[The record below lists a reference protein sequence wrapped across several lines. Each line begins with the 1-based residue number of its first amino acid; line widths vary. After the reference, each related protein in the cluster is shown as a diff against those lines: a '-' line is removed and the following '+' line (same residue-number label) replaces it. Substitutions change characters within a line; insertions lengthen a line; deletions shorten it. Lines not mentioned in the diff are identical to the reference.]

1 MSTHDIKGL
10 LRRLEASAGPP
21 KPGSGA
27 LERSAANAPSR
38 GLQGPLPLTEEQR
51 RFKAYWQAL
60 ERAIPEPPLGWEK
73 RAKPPGSAP
82 RTSGRPAQKS
92 KV

>member
-10 LRRLEASAGPP
+10 LRRLDVSARPS
-21 KPGSGA
+21 KPCAGVLEGSA
-27 LERSAANAPSR
+27 VDAPSR
-38 GLQGPLPLTEEQR
+38 GSQGPPSLTDEQL

-60 ERAIPEPPLGWEK
+60 ERAIPEPPLDWEK

-82 RTSGRPAQKS
+82 RTCGGFKGR
-92 KV
+92 

>member
-10 LRRLEASAGPP
+10 LRRLEASASPS
-21 KPGSGA
+21 KAASGVP
-27 LERSAANAPSR
+27 ERSGSSSPSSGVQR
-38 GLQGPLPLTEEQR
+38 PPVLTAEEL

-60 ERAIPEPPLGWEK
+60 ERAIPEPPLDWEK

-82 RTSGRPAQKS
+82 RTCGNPAL
-92 KV
+92 

>member
-10 LRRLEASAGPP
+10 LRRLEATRSPVKGAAGVI
-21 KPGSGA
+21 
-27 LERSAANAPSR
+27 ERSGGSAPSR
-38 GLQGPLPLTEEQR
+38 GSQRPPVLTVEEL

-60 ERAIPEPPLGWEK
+60 ERAIPEPPLDWEK

-82 RTSGRPAQKS
+82 RTCGNPAL
-92 KV
+92 